1 MACVGIIANPASGKD
16 IRRLVAHGSV
26 FNNHEKVNIV
36 RRVMLGLDAVGVD
49 RIVTM
54 PDTFN
59 ICGKAQD
66 NLKLSA
72 EVQPLDMPIDATQA
86 DTTRAAGRM
95 RDLGVDCLVSLGGDG
110 TNRALAKACGSVPL
124 LPLSTGTNNVFPYML
139 EGTLAG
145 LAAGLVASGT
155 VAAAEAVQQ
164 RPCLEVEINGEAA
177 DMALVDAVV
186 CDDLYVASRAVWDMN
201 KVRMV
206 IVAQRVAAQIGFMA
220 LAGNLPQS
228 GRPRGGGMVIETDPQ
243 APPVL
248 APIAPGLIQS
258 VGVRRYA
265 HLDFD
270 ERVELPAG
278 RGTIALDGER
288 EIVMQPQDC
297 IVACLRAAGP
307 RVVQP
312 QKVLALA
319 AEQGFFVSGLE
330 RRCLESTQG
339 TGRTICPSTI

>member
-86 DTTRAAGRM
+86 DTTQAAGRM

-110 TNRALAKACGSVPL
+110 TNRALAKACGPVPL

-155 VAAAEAVQQ
+155 VTAPEAVEQ
-164 RPCLEVEINGEAA
+164 RPCLEVAINGKAA
-177 DMALVDAVV
+177 DMALIDAVV

-206 IVAQRVAAQIGFMA
+206 IVTQRVAAQIGFMA
-220 LAGNLPQS
+220 LAGNLPKS
-228 GRPRGGGMVIETDPQ
+228 GSPRYGGMVIETDPQ
-243 APPVL
+243 SPPVL
-248 APIAPGLIQS
+248 APIAPGLIQP

-270 ERVELPAG
+270 EQVELPAG

-288 EIVMQPQDC
+288 EIVMRSQDC
-297 IVACLRAAGP
+297 IVACLRATGP

-312 QKVLALA
+312 QKTLALA
-319 AEQGFFVSGLE
+319 AEQGFFMTGRE
-330 RRCLESTQG
+330 RRCLEST
-339 TGRTICPSTI
+339 

>member
-26 FNNHEKVNIV
+26 FNNNEKVNIV
-36 RRVMLGLDAVGVD
+36 RRVMLGLDAVGVE

-72 EVQPLDMPIDATQA
+72 AVQPLDMPLDATQA

-155 VAAAEAVQQ
+155 VAASEAVEQ
-164 RPCLEVEINGEAA
+164 RPCLEVEINGKAS
-177 DMALVDAVV
+177 DMALIDAVV

-206 IVAQRVAAQIGFMA
+206 IVTRRVAAQIGFMA

-228 GRPRGGGMVIETDPQ
+228 GSSRCGGMVIETDPQ
-243 APPVL
+243 SPPVL
-248 APIAPGLIQS
+248 APIAPGLIQP

-270 ERVELPAG
+270 EQVELPAG

-288 EIVMQPQDC
+288 EIVMRPQDC
-297 IVACLRAAGP
+297 IVACLRATGP

-312 QKVLALA
+312 QKTLALA
-319 AEQGFFVSGLE
+319 AEQGFFMTGRE
-330 RRCLESTQG
+330 RRCLELT
-339 TGRTICPSTI
+339 

>member
-1 MACVGIIANPASGKD
+1 MVCVGIIANPASGKD

-26 FNNHEKVNIV
+26 FNNNEKVNIV

-66 NLKLSA
+66 NLKLNA
-72 EVQPLDMPIDATQA
+72 EVKQLDMPVDDTQA
-86 DTTRAAGRM
+86 DTARAAGRM

-155 VAAAEAVQQ
+155 VAAVEAVEQ

-177 DMALVDAVV
+177 DMALIDAVV

-206 IVAQRVAAQIGFMA
+206 IVTQRVAAQIGFMA
-220 LAGNLPQS
+220 LAGNLPPPS
-228 GRPRGGGMVIETDPQ
+228 PPRCGGMVIETDPQ

-248 APIAPGLIQS
+248 APIAPGLIQP

-288 EIVMQPQDC
+288 EIVMRPHDH
-297 IVACLRAAGP
+297 VAAYLRAGGP

-319 AEQGFFVSGLE
+319 AEQGFFMTGRE
-330 RRCLESTQG
+330 RRCLEST
-339 TGRTICPSTI
+339 

>member
-26 FNNHEKVNIV
+26 FNNNEKVNIV
-36 RRVMLGLDAVGVD
+36 RRVMLGLDAVGVG

-54 PDTFN
+54 PDAFN
-59 ICGKAQD
+59 ICGKALD

-72 EVQPLDMPIDATQA
+72 EVLPLDMPIDDTQG

-95 RDLGVDCLVSLGGDG
+95 RDLGADCLISLGGDG
-110 TNRALAKACGSVPL
+110 TNRALAKACGAVPL

-145 LAAGLVASGT
+145 LAAGLVATGA
-155 VAAAEAVQQ
+155 VAAADAVEQ
-164 RPCLEVEINGEAA
+164 RPRLEIEVNGAVT
-177 DMALVDAVV
+177 DIALVDAVV
-186 CDDLYVASRAVWDMN
+186 CNDLFVASRAVWDMT

-206 IVAQRVAAQIGFMA
+206 IVAQRMAAQIGFMG
-220 LAGNLPQS
+220 LAGNLHLPDA
-228 GRPRGGGMVIETDPQ
+228 PHGGMVIETDPQ

-248 APIAPGLIQS
+248 APIAPGLIQP

-265 HLDFD
+265 PLDFE

-278 RGTIALDGER
+278 KGTIALDGER
-288 EIVMQPQDC
+288 EIVMRQHDC
-297 IVACLRAAGP
+297 FGVRLRAAGP

-312 QKVLALA
+312 QRALALA
-319 AEQGFFVSGLE
+319 AEKGYFMSPRQPCRSG
-330 RRCLESTQG
+330 TQ
-339 TGRTICPSTI
+339 

>member
-26 FNNHEKVNIV
+26 FNNNEKVNIV

-54 PDTFN
+54 PDAFN

-66 NLKLSA
+66 NLKLRA
-72 EVQPLDMPIDATQA
+72 GVQPLDMPIDDTQA

-110 TNRALAKACGSVPL
+110 TNRALAKACGAVPL

-145 LAAGLVASGT
+145 LAAGLVAGGA
-155 VAAAEAVQQ
+155 VATSEAVEQ
-164 RPCLEVEINGEAA
+164 RPCLEVEVNGAAA
-177 DMALVDAVV
+177 DIALVDAVV

-206 IVAQRVAAQIGFMA
+206 IVARRVAAQIGFMA
-220 LAGNLPQS
+220 LAGNLPQTDS
-228 GRPRGGGMVIETDPQ
+228 SRCGGMVIETDPQ

-248 APIAPGLIQS
+248 APIAPGLIQP
-258 VGVRRYA
+258 VGVKRYA
-265 HLDFD
+265 HLDVE

-278 RGTIALDGER
+278 KGTIALDGER
-288 EIVMQPQDC
+288 EIVMRAHDR
-297 IVACLRAAGP
+297 IAVRLRAAGP

-312 QKVLALA
+312 QKALALA
-319 AEQGFFVSGLE
+319 AEQGFFMRGRE
-330 RRCLESTQG
+330 RRCLGIT
-339 TGRTICPSTI
+339 

>member
-72 EVQPLDMPIDATQA
+72 EVETLDMPLDATQA

-110 TNRALAKACGSVPL
+110 TNRALAKACGPVPL

-145 LAAGLVASGT
+145 LAAGLVASST
-155 VAAAEAVQQ
+155 VAASEAVEQ

-177 DMALVDAVV
+177 DMALIDAVV

-206 IVAQRVAAQIGFMA
+206 IVTQRVAAQIGFMA

-228 GRPRGGGMVIETDPQ
+228 GSPRCGGMVIETDPQ

-248 APIAPGLIQS
+248 APIAPGLIQP

-270 ERVELPAG
+270 EQVELPAG

-288 EIVMQPQDC
+288 EIVMRPQDC
-297 IVACLRAAGP
+297 IVACLRATGP

-312 QKVLALA
+312 QKTLALA
-319 AEQGFFVSGLE
+319 AEQGFFMTGRE
-330 RRCLESTQG
+330 RRCLEST
-339 TGRTICPSTI
+339 

>member
-1 MACVGIIANPASGKD
+1 MFSAGTTWQGDIVTCVGIIANPASGKD

-26 FNNHEKVNIV
+26 FNNNEKVNIV
-36 RRVMLGLDAVGVD
+36 RRVMLGLDAVGVE

-59 ICGKAQD
+59 ICGKARD
-66 NLKLSA
+66 HLKLNA
-72 EVQPLDMPIDATQA
+72 EVQPLDMPIDASQA

-95 RDLGVDCLVSLGGDG
+95 RALGVDCLVSLGGDG
-110 TNRALAKACGSVPL
+110 TNRALAKACGEIPL

-145 LAAGLVASGT
+145 LAAGLVASGA
-155 VAAAEAVQQ
+155 VAAAEAVEQ
-164 RPCLEVEINGEAA
+164 RPCLEIDINGAVA
-177 DMALVDAVV
+177 DIALVDAVV
-186 CDDLYVASRAVWDMN
+186 CDDLYVASRAVWDMT

-206 IVAQRVAAQIGFMA
+206 IVAQRIAAQIGFMA
-220 LAGNLPQS
+220 LAGNLPQPGAS
-228 GRPRGGGMVIETDPQ
+228 RCGGLVIEIDHQ

-258 VGVRRYA
+258 VGVRRYV
-265 HLDFD
+265 HLDFE

-278 RGTIALDGER
+278 KGTIALDGER
-288 EIVMQPQDC
+288 EIVMRPHDC
-297 IVACLRAAGP
+297 IAVRLRADGP

-312 QKVLALA
+312 QKTLALA
-319 AEQGFFVSGLE
+319 AEQGFFMAERE
-330 RRCLESTQG
+330 RRRLG
-339 TGRTICPSTI
+339 T

>member
-36 RRVMLGLDAVGVD
+36 RRVMLGLDAAGVE

-59 ICGKAQD
+59 ICDKARD
-66 NLKLSA
+66 NLKLRA

-95 RDLGVDCLVSLGGDG
+95 RALGVDCLVSLGGDG
-110 TNRALAKACGSVPL
+110 TNRALAKACGAAPL

-145 LAAGLVASGT
+145 LAAGLVASGA
-155 VAAAEAVQQ
+155 VAASEAVEQ
-164 RPCLEVEINGEAA
+164 RPCLEVEINGAAA

-186 CDDLYVASRAVWDMN
+186 CDDLYVASRAVWDMT

-206 IVAQRVAAQIGFMA
+206 IVAQRRAAQIGFMA
-220 LAGNLPQS
+220 LAGNLPQPDA
-228 GRPRGGGMVIETDPQ
+228 PRGGMVIETDPQ

-248 APIAPGLIQS
+248 APIAPGLIQP

-265 HLDFD
+265 PLGVD
-270 ERVELPAG
+270 ERVELLAG
-278 RGTIALDGER
+278 KGTLALDGER
-288 EIVMQPQDC
+288 EIVMRPRDR
-297 IVACLRAAGP
+297 IAVCLRATGP

-312 QKVLALA
+312 QKALALA
-319 AEQGFFVSGLE
+319 AEQGFFMRGRE
-330 RRCLESTQG
+330 QRCPG
-339 TGRTICPSTI
+339 T

>member
-1 MACVGIIANPASGKD
+1 VACVGIIANPASGKD
-16 IRRLVAHGSV
+16 IRRLVAHGAV
-26 FNNHEKVNIV
+26 FNNNEKVNIV
-36 RRVMLGLDAVGVD
+36 RRVMLGLDALGVD

-66 NLKLSA
+66 NLRLSA

-110 TNRALAKACGSVPL
+110 TNRALAKACGAVPL

-145 LAAGLVASGT
+145 LAAGLVASGV
-155 VAAAEAVQQ
+155 VAAAEAVEQ
-164 RPCLEVEINGEAA
+164 RPRLEVEINGVAT
-177 DMALVDAVV
+177 DIALIDAVV
-186 CDDLYVASRAVWDMN
+186 CDDLFVASRAVWDMN

-220 LAGNLPQS
+220 LAGNLPQP
-228 GRPRGGGMVIETDPQ
+228 GPPRCGGMVIETNPQ
-243 APPVL
+243 ASSVL
-248 APIAPGLIQS
+248 APIAPGLIQP

-265 HLDFD
+265 HLDFE
-270 ERVELPAG
+270 ERVELPVG
-278 RGTIALDGER
+278 KGTIALDGER
-288 EIVMQPQDC
+288 EIVMRPHDC
-297 IVACLRAAGP
+297 ISVFLRAAGP

-312 QKVLALA
+312 RKALALA
-319 AEQGFFVSGLE
+319 AEQGFFVSGWE
-330 RRCLESTQG
+330 RHCLQA
-339 TGRTICPSTI
+339 

>member
-72 EVQPLDMPIDATQA
+72 EVQPLDMPLDATQA

-155 VAAAEAVQQ
+155 VAASEAVEQ
-164 RPCLEVEINGEAA
+164 RPCLEVAINGEAA
-177 DMALVDAVV
+177 DMALIDAVV

-206 IVAQRVAAQIGFMA
+206 IVTQRVAAQIGFMA

-228 GRPRGGGMVIETDPQ
+228 GSPRCGGMVIEIDPQ

-248 APIAPGLIQS
+248 APIAPGLIQP

-270 ERVELPAG
+270 EQVELPSG
-278 RGTIALDGER
+278 KGTIALDGER
-288 EIVMQPQDC
+288 EIVMRPQDC
-297 IVACLRAAGP
+297 IAVRLRGDGP

-312 QKVLALA
+312 QKTLALA
-319 AEQGFFVSGLE
+319 AEQGFFMAGRE
-330 RRCLESTQG
+330 RRCMELT
-339 TGRTICPSTI
+339 

>member
-36 RRVMLGLDAVGVD
+36 RRVMLGLDAVGVE

-72 EVQPLDMPIDATQA
+72 EVQPLDMPLDATQA

-155 VAAAEAVQQ
+155 VATSEAVEQ
-164 RPCLEVEINGEAA
+164 RPCLEVEINGEVA
-177 DMALVDAVV
+177 DMALIDAVV

-206 IVAQRVAAQIGFMA
+206 IVTQRVAAQIGFMA

-228 GRPRGGGMVIETDPQ
+228 GSPRCGGMVIETDPQ
-243 APPVL
+243 SPPVL
-248 APIAPGLIQS
+248 APIAPGLIQP

-270 ERVELPAG
+270 EQVELPAG

-288 EIVMQPQDC
+288 EIVMRPQDC
-297 IVACLRAAGP
+297 IVACLRATGP

-312 QKVLALA
+312 QKTLALA
-319 AEQGFFVSGLE
+319 AEQGFFMTGRE
-330 RRCLESTQG
+330 RRCLELT
-339 TGRTICPSTI
+339 